1 MAKKDE
7 LTPMQMQF
15 AMLYAVGDKTGT
27 ECAKLAGYQSAGQQ
41 ANRLLKDERIGG
53 LIAEQKKF
61 HLQRISWDANKVVS
75 KMADLHDRAV
85 EDGAWTPAINALGKI
100 ANWLGMDN
108 HNSTKHVTVDVAFE
122 DLLQR
127 TIDITPAQ
135 SNDVFI
141 SSDKKTSAEA
151 GPENLS

>member
-1 MAKKDE
+1 
-7 LTPMQMQF
+7 MQF
-15 AMLYAVGDKTGT
+15 AMLYAVGDRTAT

-75 KMADLHDRAV
+75 KMAELHNLAV
-85 EDGAWTPAINALGKI
+85 QDGAWTPAISALSKI
-100 ANWLGMDN
+100 ADWLGMSN
-108 HNSTKHVTVDVAFE
+108 HVSSRHVKVDVAFE

-135 SNDVFI
+135 SVDVLL
-141 SSDKKTSAEA
+141 SSEKKTSAEA